1 MALPGACTVQAK
13 HRTEVHACLSHSR
26 FQLAEM
32 ACVILESDLVDHLL
46 ETCMRE
52 HDDNIKSK
60 SFSFHTGLPAIAF
73 VCVVS
78 SLAMIRISFEQIML
92 KKIRLDCYRKLVLAY
107 IYAWL

>member
-1 MALPGACTVQAK
+1 MPFSLPVSVGGNGM
-13 HRTEVHACLSHSR
+13 RDSR
-26 FQLAEM
+26 ERP
-32 ACVILESDLVDHLL
+32 VDRLL
-46 ETCMRE
+46 ETLNE

-92 KKIRLDCYRKLVLAY
+92 KKIRIDCYRKLVLAY